1 MKPMIVL
8 IATGILLL
16 LIMLYFGNT
25 SFEGTFETNV
35 YQNSIKYNK
44 TSGYIIELGKNITD
58 VALQYDSNENITMLN
73 YNFNND
79 NNSIYKSAEITS
91 IELTY
96 PNKEDV
102 IPFIYNEKDSKYVL
116 NNKLN
121 SSFYTIIFYI
131 NVNKQYDVKV
141 LKTVY
146 FE

>member
-8 IATGILLL
+8 IATGIMLL

-25 SFEGTFETNV
+25 SFEGTFETNI

-58 VALQYDSNENITMLN
+58 VVLQYDSDENITILN